1 MIKKNRHCKIEDKLN
16 ARTFCK
22 LQVLFSKQKSIM
34 ILKEILNKILVLV
47 FCKWLKTKN
56 DKCDKII

>member
-1 MIKKNRHCKIEDKLN
+1 MIKKIDTCKIEDKLN

-34 ILKEILNKILVLV
+34 ILKEILK
-47 FCKWLKTKN
+47 
-56 DKCDKII
+56 

>member
-1 MIKKNRHCKIEDKLN
+1 MIKKIDTSKIEYKLN

-34 ILKEILNKILVLV
+34 ILKEILK
-47 FCKWLKTKN
+47 
-56 DKCDKII
+56 